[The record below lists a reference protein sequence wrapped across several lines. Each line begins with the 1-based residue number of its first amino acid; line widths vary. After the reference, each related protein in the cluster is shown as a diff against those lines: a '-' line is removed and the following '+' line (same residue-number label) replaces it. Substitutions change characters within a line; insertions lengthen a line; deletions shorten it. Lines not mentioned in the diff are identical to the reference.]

1 MKQSITI
8 LCLATI
14 LIGGISLN
22 GCKTPGEKVNDAQ
35 IQVDNAKENLEK
47 VETKA
52 VVAEIKAANAEE
64 WKIFKNESEAKIK
77 TNEIRIS
84 ELKSKIKRSG
94 YPMDNLNTKRVD
106 TLEMQNKMLQSKVD
120 NYNKTMTDW
129 ETFKKEFNHDMD
141 GLGTALKDFTV
152 QHNN

>member
-1 MKQSITI
+1 MKQPITI
-8 LCLATI
+8 LYLACI
-14 LIGGISLN
+14 LIGGLSLN
-22 GCKTPGEKVNDAQ
+22 GCKTPDEKVNDAQ
-35 IQVDNAKENLEK
+35 TQVDNAKENLEK

-52 VVAEIKAANAEE
+52 EVAEMKAANAEE

-94 YPMDNLNTKRVD
+94 YPMDDLNAKRVD

-120 NYNKTMTDW
+120 NYSKTMTDW
-129 ETFKKEFNHDMD
+129 ETFKKEFNHDLD
-141 GLGTALKDFTV
+141 GLGMALKDFTV
-152 QHNN
+152 KHNN

>member
-1 MKQSITI
+1 MKQPITI
-8 LCLATI
+8 LYLASI
-14 LIGGISLN
+14 LIGGLSFS
-22 GCKTPGEKVNDAQ
+22 GCKTPDQKVNDAQ

-52 VVAEIKAANAEE
+52 EFAEMKAANAEE

-94 YPMDNLNTKRVD
+94 YPMDDLNAKRVD

-120 NYNKTMTDW
+120 NYSKKMTDW
-129 ETFKKEFNHDMD
+129 ETFKKEFNHDLE
-141 GLGTALKDFTV
+141 GLGKALKEFTV
-152 QHNN
+152 KHNN

>member
-1 MKQSITI
+1 MKQPITI
-8 LCLATI
+8 LYLASM
-14 LIGGISLN
+14 LIGGLSFN
-22 GCKTPGEKVNDAQ
+22 GCKTLDQKVNDAQ

-52 VVAEIKAANAEE
+52 VVAEMKAANAEE

-94 YPMDNLNTKRVD
+94 YPMDDLNAKRVD
-106 TLEMQNKMLQSKVD
+106 TLEMQNKMLQTKVD
-120 NYNKTMTDW
+120 NYSKTMTDW
-129 ETFKKEFNHDMD
+129 ETFKKEFNHDLE
-141 GLGTALKDFTV
+141 GLGKALKDFTV
-152 QHNN
+152 KHNN